1 MGSIIHINV
10 LKSQSY
16 WFHPAFPRLFMASYK
31 SQGPRFEDLVWK
43 LPHQPGTGLL
53 HSSGQAACHLSTCSK
68 IRAPVE
74 RGGSLTVSPLQLALP
89 RFGLSGWSLWGAVYV
104 IQYSSILQI
113 CRLWSMIHLTSLSR
127 CVSGTKSSVHF
138 GARPGRRGPDSRHL
152 LRIKF
157 DVAWLEDAGS
167 ILQKVSRG
175 FETLSICVQCLS

>member
-74 RGGSLTVSPLQLALP
+74 RGGSLTVSTLP
-89 RFGLSGWSLWGAVYV
+89 
-104 IQYSSILQI
+104 
-113 CRLWSMIHLTSLSR
+113 
-127 CVSGTKSSVHF
+127 VHAWVTCGQSF
-138 GARPGRRGPDSRHL
+138 GATKKAHESTCIQASSGKPNSFVCASDGTFGDLAMRSSQGTSCHQQQAHL
-152 LRIKF
+152 
-157 DVAWLEDAGS
+157 GS
-167 ILQKVSRG
+167 
-175 FETLSICVQCLS
+175 